1 LIKKFPSV
9 WEKFQ
14 KTAGGIFLTQTVE
27 FVKQPIVI
35 LLEKF
40 VEGRKIWV
48 TVAFSDVYLLQQYLE

>member
-1 LIKKFPSV
+1 LGKIS
-9 WEKFQ
+9 ENRR
-14 KTAGGIFLTQTVE
+14 GGIFWTHTVE

-48 TVAFSDVYLLQQYLE
+48 TVAISDLYLTPQYLE